1 MARRLLTQETGSL
14 LVFLPGSAEIIRVAQ
29 LLADKVDKHTL
40 IFPLYGAL
48 SLAQQ
53 QQAIEPV
60 EKGYRK
66 VVLATNIAET
76 SLTIE
81 GIRLVLDST
90 IEKRAQFDLKSGV
103 TSLLR
108 QRISQASQTQRAGR
122 AGRLEAGI
130 CWHLIS
136 QEQAERGA
144 THQVPEILSS
154 DLSSLWLSILQW
166 GCRDINQ
173 LSWLDTP

>member
-1 MARRLLTQETGSL
+1 MPTNSGFKTSCPPRSL

-103 TSLLR
+103 TSLFL
-108 QRISQASQTQRAGR
+108 T
-122 AGRLEAGI
+122 
-130 CWHLIS
+130 
-136 QEQAERGA
+136 
-144 THQVPEILSS
+144 
-154 DLSSLWLSILQW
+154 D
-166 GCRDINQ
+166 
-173 LSWLDTP
+173 